1 MCLVFF
7 GRQKPCYGANYA
19 KPPKRG
25 KAYAISTK
33 IQEEKHIFLAVF
45 PYFAKIS
52 LILPV

>member
-19 KPPKRG
+19 KPPKRE

-33 IQEEKHIFLAVF
+33 AQEEKHIFPAVF
-45 PYFAKIS
+45 PYFAKLS
-52 LILPV
+52 LILPL

>member
-19 KPPKRG
+19 KRG

-33 IQEEKHIFLAVF
+33 TQEEKHIFLAVF